1 MNRVATKGFGSPVE
15 AVFFFF
21 LGMTVQEEIN
31 YSNQNKKIWDMSS
44 LVWSYKMTKSLLFKG
59 DW

>member
-15 AVFFFF
+15 AVFF

>member
-15 AVFFFF
+15 AVFF

-31 YSNQNKKIWDMSS
+31 YSNQNKKI
-44 LVWSYKMTKSLLFKG
+44 
-59 DW
+59 

>member
-15 AVFFFF
+15 AVF
-21 LGMTVQEEIN
+21 LGMTVQEEIK
-31 YSNQNKKIWDMSS
+31 YSNQNKKICDMSS
-44 LVWSYKMTKSLLFKG
+44 LVWSYKMTKSQLFKG

>member
-15 AVFFFF
+15 AVF
-21 LGMTVQEEIN
+21 LGMTVQEEIK

-44 LVWSYKMTKSLLFKG
+44 LVWSYKMTKSQLFKG